1 MSRNDEIAANLNRA
15 DAALQ
20 AARVLQAAGLLNDAT
35 SRAYYAAFHAATAL
49 LLSEDLS
56 FGSHTGVLRAVSL
69 NFVKTGKMPKAYGR
83 DLNWL
88 AELRQIADYGETR
101 DVTAAD
107 LERAIE
113 TTEQFLDQVRQLL
126 NNI

>member
-1 MSRNDEIAANLNRA
+1 MSRNDEIAANLHRA
-15 DAALQ
+15 DASLQ
-20 AARVLQAAGLLNDAT
+20 AARVLRAAGLLNDAT

-69 NFVKTGKMPKAYGR
+69 NFVKTGRMPRNYGR

-101 DVTAAD
+101 DVRASDA
-107 LERAIE
+107 ERAIE
-113 TTEQFLDQVRQLL
+113 TSEQFLSQVRQLL
-126 NNI
+126 DHH